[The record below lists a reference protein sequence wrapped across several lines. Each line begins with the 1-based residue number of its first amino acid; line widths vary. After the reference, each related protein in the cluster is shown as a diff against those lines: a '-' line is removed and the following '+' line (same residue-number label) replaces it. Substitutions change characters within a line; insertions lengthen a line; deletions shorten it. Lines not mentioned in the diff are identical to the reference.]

1 MTESLT
7 FLAHGAFAALAF
19 EALLS
24 DAETGSL
31 SVGNTVLSEL
41 VAWPASKCF
50 AASTKRMFKPK
61 RPSKSLCGL
70 MRKASGLLAVASVL
84 AYLPASNP

>member
-41 VAWPASKCF
+41 VAWP
-50 AASTKRMFKPK
+50 STI
-61 RPSKSLCGL
+61 
-70 MRKASGLLAVASVL
+70 GLLATAVHDFVFEL
-84 AYLPASNP
+84 ADLSF